1 MKAKKTKNVV
11 AAELREIGEKYGE
24 LKLNEIGLRAVAREI
39 LATLACTDDMEARE
53 VFEKLADL
61 IEEA

>member
-1 MKAKKTKNVV
+1 MKAKGKNDV

-24 LKLNEIGLRAVAREI
+24 IKLNEIGIRTVGREI
-39 LATLACTDDMEARE
+39 LATLACRDDMEARE

>member
-1 MKAKKTKNVV
+1 M

-24 LKLNEIGLRAVAREI
+24 LKLNEVGLRAVGREI